1 MGLACLA
8 CYGALAADQPS
19 SRPDEPALIA
29 LIIDDLG
36 NGGSLGRRAADLP
49 GPVACAVLP
58 HTPFG
63 AAIAERAHAAGKEVM
78 LHLPLQPM
86 EEIHGINTGVIML
99 ENNQSQLNRIF
110 QADLDS
116 VPHVV
121 GINGHMGSLLT
132 RHPGHM
138 KWLMEAIIER
148 GDLFFVDSV
157 TTPDSVALQVAREHR
172 VPSVRR
178 DVFLD
183 NEVTAQAIDA
193 AFERLKI
200 RARAN
205 GAAVGIGH
213 PYPETLAFLE
223 RALPALSDEGFKLV
237 PVARLLEKPESDKP

>member
-1 MGLACLA
+1 
-8 CYGALAADQPS
+8 
-19 SRPDEPALIA
+19 
-29 LIIDDLG
+29 
-36 NGGSLGRRAADLP
+36 
-49 GPVACAVLP
+49 
-58 HTPFG
+58 
-63 AAIAERAHAAGKEVM
+63 M

-138 KWLMEAIIER
+138 KWLMEAIVKR
-148 GDLFFVDSV
+148 DDLFFVDSV
-157 TTPDSVALQVAREHR
+157 TTPDSVALQIAREHR

-183 NEVTAQAIDA
+183 NEVTPPAIEA
-193 AFERLKI
+193 AFERLKA

-223 RALPALSDEGFKLV
+223 RALPALADEGFVLV